1 MSNTILTHQ
10 MIAREAAAMLVE
22 EDNLIPNINTGYD
35 NEFGSPVQGYKK
47 GSTISI
53 GIPPVPVTWNGSTFV
68 DNDVTE
74 GKVNLTLS
82 QQIGAGLK
90 FTAVEKVL
98 NLSQFKERFLRPAM
112 NSVRTQV
119 QAYLTQQMALGAGQ
133 VVGTPGTVPTLR
145 KVYAQA
151 GAALDR
157 YLTPSDR
164 RTILF
169 SSDANVDLQDNNAA
183 LFNPTKEISDEF
195 DTGKVGRYSNFN
207 FYVSQL
213 LPYLVGNASAAY
225 VLTAAPVSG
234 ATAVAVGTGTGA
246 IAQGTIITI
255 AGVHGVN
262 PITGVSNGQLR
273 QFVVT
278 ANYAGGSGN
287 LSVFPALIPTTAN
300 VIGTIDA
307 LPSSSAAVTIFD
319 TVATPG
325 ARQNLAF
332 HKDAFA
338 AAFAPLPVLAS
349 CEGYTATAGNVS
361 VRVMTFG
368 DGFNDLERTRVD
380 VLLGSAVIRPDHI
393 CRITE

>member
-1 MSNTILTHQ
+1 MSNSILTHQ

-35 NEFGSPVQGYKK
+35 GEFGSPVQGYKK

-53 GIPPVPVTWNGSTFV
+53 GIPPVPVTWTGSTFV
-68 DNDVTE
+68 DNDAVE

-82 QQIGAGLK
+82 QQMGAGLK
-90 FTAVEKVL
+90 FTAVEKAL
-98 NLSQFKERFLRPAM
+98 DLSQFKQRFLRPAM

-119 QAYLTQQMALGAGQ
+119 QAYLQAQMALGASQ
-133 VVGTPGTVPTLR
+133 MVGTSGTLATSR
-145 KVYAQA
+145 KTYAQA

-157 YLTPSDR
+157 GLAPSDQ
-164 RTILF
+164 RTILY
-169 SSDANVDLQDNNAA
+169 SSDANLELQDANAG
-183 LFNPTKEISDEF
+183 LFNPSKEISAEF
-195 DTGKVGRYSNFN
+195 DSGMVGRYSGFN
-207 FYVSQL
+207 FYVSQT
-213 LPYLVGNASAAY
+213 LPLQIGNASTAY
-225 VLTAAPVSG
+225 VLSAAPSAG
-234 ATAVAVGTGTGA
+234 ATQIAVETGTGA
-246 IAQGTIITI
+246 VKAGTILTI
-255 AGVHGVN
+255 AGVHAVH

-278 ANYAGGSGN
+278 ADFAGGTGN
-287 LSVFPALIPTTAN
+287 ISVYPALTPTTSSA
-300 VIGTIDA
+300 IGTIDA
-307 LPSSSAAVTIFD
+307 LPSSSAAVTFLD
-319 TVATPG
+319 TQASPG
-325 ARQNLAF
+325 VRQGLAF
-332 HKDAFA
+332 QKNAFA